1 MSYSPPTTWQHRVK
15 PCKLIFGPHL
25 KDNLKIN
32 EKFAGEILAK
42 VTRGDLVESLHLGH
56 LIVLNADGS
65 TYLSKG
71 SPELPIYPRSAIKSL
86 QTAAMLKAGLK
97 VEANELAI
105 ICASHSGSQS
115 HIDLVTRML
124 TSREISIS
132 ELKNAVDKPL
142 GEKEK
147 ISWGEKPASQL
158 AQNCSGKH
166 AGMLITCQQNGWDM
180 KSYLDLNHPLQIAIK
195 NEIEE
200 LSGEKVSA
208 TSVDG
213 CGAPLFAIS
222 LIGLARAISNLVKS
236 KDELYQ
242 QIVSACTKYPE
253 LVAGDGRI
261 TTRMMQAVPDLF
273 MKEGAEGVQVCAL
286 SDGRVIAIKI
296 VDGSWRP
303 VATIIMEIFK
313 RWGVEM
319 PDESVKIYGGTSVI
333 GEVIANI

>member
-1 MSYSPPTTWQHRVK
+1 
-15 PCKLIFGPHL
+15 L
-25 KDNLKIN
+25 KDNLTIN
-32 EKFAGEILAK
+32 EKFQGEVLAK

-71 SPELPIYPRSAIKSL
+71 SPELPIYPRSAVKSL
-86 QTAAMLKAGLK
+86 QAAAMLKAGLK
-97 VEANELAI
+97 VDADELAI
-105 ICASHSGSQS
+105 ICASHSGSQK
-115 HIDLVTRML
+115 HIDLVTKML
-124 TSREISIS
+124 TSRDISVS
-132 ELKNAVDKPL
+132 QLKNAVDKPL

-166 AGMLITCQQNGWDM
+166 AGMLITSQQNGWDM
-180 KSYLDLNHPLQIAIK
+180 KSYLDPNHPLQVAIK
-195 NEIEE
+195 DEIEE

-208 TSVDG
+208 VSVDG

-236 KDELYQ
+236 KDDIYQ

-253 LVAGDGRI
+253 LVAGDGRL
-261 TTRMMQAVPDLF
+261 TTRLMQSVPGLF
-273 MKEGAEGVQVCAL
+273 MKEGAEGVEVCAL

-296 VDGSWRP
+296 MDGSWRP
-303 VATIIMEIFK
+303 FTSIIKEIFN
-313 RWGVEM
+313 RWEIDM
-319 PDESVKIYGGTSVI
+319 PDESVKIYGGNLPVGRLISFI
-333 GEVIANI
+333 D

>member
-1 MSYSPPTTWQHRVK
+1 VSCSPPMTWQPKDKH
-15 PCKLIFGPHL
+15 CKHISGPHL
-25 KDNLKIN
+25 KDNQKIN
-32 EKFAGEILAK
+32 DKFAGEVLAK

-71 SPELPIYPRSAIKSL
+71 SPELPVYPRSAIKSL
-86 QTAAMLKAGLK
+86 QASAMLKAGLK
-97 VEANELAI
+97 IEENELAI

-115 HIDLVTRML
+115 HIDLVTKML
-124 TSREISIS
+124 TLRGISTS
-132 ELKNAVDKPL
+132 QLKNSADKPL

-147 ISWGEKPASQL
+147 ITWGDTPPSQL

-180 KSYLDLNHPLQIAIK
+180 NTYLDLNHPLQVAIS

-200 LSGEKVSA
+200 LTGEKVSA

-222 LIGLARAISNLVKS
+222 LVGIAKAISNLVKS
-236 KDELYQ
+236 KEELYQ
-242 QIVSACTKYPE
+242 QIVLACMKYPE
-253 LVAGDGRI
+253 LVAGDGRL
-261 TTRMMQAVPDLF
+261 TTRMMQAIPGLF

-296 VDGSWRP
+296 IDGSWRP
-303 VATIIMEIFK
+303 VAPIIMEIFK

-319 PDESVKIYGGTSVI
+319 PDESVKIYGGASVI

>member
-1 MSYSPPTTWQHRVK
+1 
-15 PCKLIFGPHL
+15 L

-32 EKFAGEILAK
+32 EKFAGEVLAK

-56 LIVLNADGS
+56 LIVLNTDGS
-65 TYLSKG
+65 TYLSAG
-71 SPELPIYPRSAIKSL
+71 SPELPIYPRSAIKSI
-86 QTAAMLKAGLK
+86 QAAAMLKAGLK
-97 VEANELAI
+97 VEENELAI

-115 HIDLVTRML
+115 HIDLVTKML
-124 TSREISIS
+124 TSRGLSIS
-132 ELKNAVDKPL
+132 QLKNAVDKPL

-147 ISWGEKPASQL
+147 ITWGEKPPSQL

-166 AGMLITCQQNGWDM
+166 AGMLIACQQNGWDM
-180 KSYLDLNHPLQIAIK
+180 NTYLDLNHPLQFAIK

-236 KDELYQ
+236 KEVLYQ
-242 QIVSACTKYPE
+242 QIVSACMKYPE
-253 LVAGDGRI
+253 LVAGDGRL
-261 TTRMMQAVPDLF
+261 TTRMMRAVPELF

-296 VDGSWRP
+296 IDGSWRP
-303 VATIIMEIFK
+303 VAPIIMEICK

-319 PDESVKIYGGTSVI
+319 PDECVKIYGGEQVI
-333 GEVIANI
+333 GLVVPLID

>member
-1 MSYSPPTTWQHRVK
+1 M
-15 PCKLIFGPHL
+15 

-32 EKFAGEILAK
+32 DKFAGEVLAK

-86 QTAAMLKAGLK
+86 QAAAMLKAGLN
-97 VEANELAI
+97 VEVNELAI
-105 ICASHSGSQS
+105 SCASHSGAQS
-115 HIDLVTRML
+115 HIDLVTKML
-124 TSREISIS
+124 TSRGISTS
-132 ELKNAVDKPL
+132 QLKNAVDKPL

-147 ISWGEKPASQL
+147 IAWGEKPASQL

-166 AGMLITCQQNGWDM
+166 AGMLITCQQNSWDM
-180 KSYLDLNHPLQIAIK
+180 KTYLDLNHPLQVAIK
-195 NEIEE
+195 NEIEV
-200 LSGEKVSA
+200 LAGEKVSA
-208 TSVDG
+208 VSVDG
-213 CGAPLFAIS
+213 CGAPLFAIT

-236 KDELYQ
+236 KNDIYKKT
-242 QIVSACTKYPE
+242 VSACTKYPE
-253 LVAGDGRI
+253 LVAGDGRL
-261 TTRMMQAVPDLF
+261 TTRMMKALPGLF

-296 VDGSWRP
+296 IDGSWRP
-303 VATIIMEIFK
+303 VAPIIMEIFQ
-313 RWGVEM
+313 RWGVAM
-319 PDESVKIYGGTSVI
+319 PDESVKIYGGASVI

>member
-1 MSYSPPTTWQHRVK
+1 M
-15 PCKLIFGPHL
+15 

-32 EKFAGEILAK
+32 DKFAGEVLAK

-86 QTAAMLKAGLK
+86 QAAAMLKAGLK
-97 VEANELAI
+97 VEESELAI

-115 HIDLVTRML
+115 HIDLVTKML
-124 TSREISIS
+124 ASRGITTSQ
-132 ELKNAVDKPL
+132 LKNAVDKPL

-166 AGMLITCQQNGWDM
+166 AGMLIICQQNGWDM
-180 KSYLDLNHPLQIAIK
+180 KTYSDLNHPLQVAIK
-195 NEIEE
+195 NEIED
-200 LSGEKVSA
+200 LAGEKVSA

-236 KDELYQ
+236 KDDLYK

-253 LVAGDGRI
+253 LVAGDGRL
-261 TTRMMQAVPDLF
+261 TTRMMRAVPGLF

-296 VDGSWRP
+296 IDGSWRP
-303 VATIIMEIFK
+303 VAPIIMEIFK
-313 RWGVEM
+313 RWGVAM
-319 PDESVKIYGGTSVI
+319 PDESVKIYGGASVI
-333 GEVIANI
+333 GGVIANI

>member
-1 MSYSPPTTWQHRVK
+1 M
-15 PCKLIFGPHL
+15 

-32 EKFAGEILAK
+32 EKFAGEVLAK

-86 QTAAMLKAGLK
+86 QAAAMLKAGLK
-97 VEANELAI
+97 VEDDELAI

-115 HIDLVTRML
+115 HIDLATKML
-124 TSREISIS
+124 TLRGISTS
-132 ELKNAVDKPL
+132 QLKNAVDKPL

-147 ISWGEKPASQL
+147 ITWAEKPASQL

-180 KSYLDLNHPLQIAIK
+180 NTYLDLDHPLQVAIK
-195 NEIEE
+195 DEIEE

-222 LIGLARAISNLVKS
+222 LIGLAKAISNLVKS
-236 KDELYQ
+236 KEVSYQ
-242 QIVSACTKYPE
+242 QIISACTKYPE
-253 LVAGDGRI
+253 LVAGDGRL
-261 TTRMMQAVPDLF
+261 TTRMMLAVPGLF

-286 SDGRVIAIKI
+286 NGGRVIAIKI
-296 VDGSWRP
+296 IDGSWRP
-303 VATIIMEIFK
+303 VAPIIMEIFK
-313 RWGVEM
+313 QWGIEV
-319 PDESVKIYGGTSVI
+319 PDESVKIYGGEHVVGRVVPSLD
-333 GEVIANI
+333 

>member
-1 MSYSPPTTWQHRVK
+1 M
-15 PCKLIFGPHL
+15 
-25 KDNLKIN
+25 KDNQKIN
-32 EKFAGEILAK
+32 EKLAGEVLAK
-42 VTRGDLVESLHLGH
+42 VSRGDLVESLHLGH

-86 QTAAMLKAGLK
+86 QAAAMLKAGLK
-97 VEANELAI
+97 VEENELAI

-115 HIDLVTRML
+115 HIDLVTKML
-124 TSREISIS
+124 ISRGLSIS
-132 ELKNAVDKPL
+132 QLKNAADKPL

-147 ISWGEKPASQL
+147 ITWGDKPPSQL

-166 AGMLITCQQNGWDM
+166 AGMLITCQENGWDM
-180 KSYLDLNHPLQIAIK
+180 NSYLDLNHPLQVATK

-222 LIGLARAISNLVKS
+222 LIGLAKAFSNLVKS
-236 KDELYQ
+236 KEDFYK
-242 QIVSACTKYPE
+242 QIVSACMKYPE
-253 LVAGDGRI
+253 LVAGDGRL
-261 TTRMMQAVPDLF
+261 TTRMMRAVPGLF

-296 VDGSWRP
+296 IDGSWRP
-303 VATIIMEIFK
+303 VAPIIMEIFK
-313 RWGVEM
+313 RWNVEM
-319 PDESVKIYGGTSVI
+319 PDESVKIYGGASVI
-333 GEVIANI
+333 GTVIANI

>member
-1 MSYSPPTTWQHRVK
+1 
-15 PCKLIFGPHL
+15 
-25 KDNLKIN
+25 
-32 EKFAGEILAK
+32 
-42 VTRGDLVESLHLGH
+42 
-56 LIVLNADGS
+56 
-65 TYLSKG
+65 
-71 SPELPIYPRSAIKSL
+71 
-86 QTAAMLKAGLK
+86 MLKAGLK
-97 VEANELAI
+97 VELNELAI
-105 ICASHSGSQS
+105 ICASHSGSQN
-115 HIDLVTRML
+115 HIDLVTKML
-124 TSREISIS
+124 TSRDISIS
-132 ELKNAVDKPL
+132 QLKNAIDKPL

-180 KSYLDLNHPLQIAIK
+180 KSYLDLNHPLQVAIK
-195 NEIEE
+195 NEIEA
-200 LSGEKVSA
+200 LAGEKVSA

-236 KDELYQ
+236 KDDLYK
-242 QIVSACTKYPE
+242 QIVLACTKYPE
-253 LVAGDGRI
+253 LVAGDGRLS
-261 TTRMMQAVPDLF
+261 TRMMQAVSGLF

-296 VDGSWRP
+296 IDGSWRP
-303 VATIIMEIFK
+303 VAPIIMEIFK

-319 PDESVKIYGGTSVI
+319 PDESVKIYGGGSVI

>member
-1 MSYSPPTTWQHRVK
+1 M
-15 PCKLIFGPHL
+15 

-32 EKFAGEILAK
+32 EKFAGVVLAK

-86 QTAAMLKAGLK
+86 QASAMLKAGLK
-97 VEANELAI
+97 VEENELAI

-115 HIDLVTRML
+115 HIDLVTKML
-124 TSREISIS
+124 TSRGLSTS
-132 ELKNAVDKPL
+132 QLKNAVDKPL

-147 ISWGEKPASQL
+147 ITWGDKAPSQL

-180 KSYLDLNHPLQIAIK
+180 KSYLDLDHPLQVAIK
-195 NEIEE
+195 NEIES
-200 LSGEKVSA
+200 LAGEKVSA
-208 TSVDG
+208 VSVDG

-222 LIGLARAISNLVKS
+222 LVGLARAISNLVKS
-236 KDELYQ
+236 KDDLHQ
-242 QIVSACTKYPE
+242 QIVLACTKYPE
-253 LVAGDGRI
+253 LVAGDGRL
-261 TTRMMQAVPDLF
+261 TTRMMQAVLGLF

-286 SDGRVIAIKI
+286 RDGRVIAIKI
-296 VDGSWRP
+296 IDGSWRP
-303 VATIIMEIFK
+303 VAPIIMEIFN
-313 RWGVEM
+313 RWGVHM
-319 PDESVKIYGGTSVI
+319 PDESVKIYGGGSVI

>member
-1 MSYSPPTTWQHRVK
+1 
-15 PCKLIFGPHL
+15 L
-25 KDNLKIN
+25 KDNQKIN
-32 EKFAGEILAK
+32 EKIAGEVLAK

-56 LIVLNADGS
+56 LIVLNTDGS

-86 QTAAMLKAGLK
+86 QAAAMLKAGLK
-97 VEANELAI
+97 VEQNELAI

-115 HIDLVTRML
+115 HIDLVIDML
-124 TSREISIS
+124 TLRGISTS
-132 ELKNAVDKPL
+132 QLKNAVDKPL
-142 GEKEK
+142 GEKER
-147 ISWGEKPASQL
+147 ISWGDTSPSQL

-166 AGMLITCQQNGWDM
+166 AGMLITCLQNGWDINT
-180 KSYLDLNHPLQIAIK
+180 YLDLNHPLQVAIK

-222 LIGLARAISNLVKS
+222 LIGLAKAISNLVKS
-236 KDELYQ
+236 KDKHYQ
-242 QIVSACTKYPE
+242 QIVSACMKYPE
-253 LVAGDGRI
+253 LVAGEGRL
-261 TTRMMQAVPDLF
+261 TTRMMRAVPGLF

-286 SDGRVIAIKI
+286 ADGRVIAIKI

-303 VATIIMEIFK
+303 VAPIIMEIFK

-319 PDESVKIYGGTSVI
+319 PDESVKIYGGSSVI
-333 GEVIANI
+333 GGVIANI

>member
-1 MSYSPPTTWQHRVK
+1 M
-15 PCKLIFGPHL
+15 

-32 EKFAGEILAK
+32 DKFVGEVLAK

-86 QTAAMLKAGLK
+86 QAAAMLKAGLK
-97 VEANELAI
+97 VGENGLAI
-105 ICASHSGSQS
+105 ICASHSGAQS
-115 HIDLVTRML
+115 HIDLVTKML
-124 TSREISIS
+124 TSRGLSTS
-132 ELKNAVDKPL
+132 QLKNAVDKPL

-147 ISWGEKPASQL
+147 FTWGEKPASHL

-166 AGMLITCQQNGWDM
+166 AGMLITCQKNGWDM
-180 KSYLDLNHPLQIAIK
+180 NTYLELDHPLQLAIK
-195 NEIEE
+195 NEIED
-200 LSGEKVSA
+200 LAGEKVSA
-208 TSVDG
+208 VSVDG

-222 LIGLARAISNLVKS
+222 LIGLAKAISNLVKS
-236 KDELYQ
+236 KNDIYK
-242 QIVSACTKYPE
+242 QIVLACTKYPE
-253 LVAGDGRI
+253 LIAGDGRL
-261 TTRMMQAVPDLF
+261 TTRMMQAIPGLF

-296 VDGSWRP
+296 IDGSWRP
-303 VATIIMEIFK
+303 VAPIIMEIFK

-319 PDESVKIYGGTSVI
+319 PDESVKIFGGASVI
-333 GEVIANI
+333 GGVMANI